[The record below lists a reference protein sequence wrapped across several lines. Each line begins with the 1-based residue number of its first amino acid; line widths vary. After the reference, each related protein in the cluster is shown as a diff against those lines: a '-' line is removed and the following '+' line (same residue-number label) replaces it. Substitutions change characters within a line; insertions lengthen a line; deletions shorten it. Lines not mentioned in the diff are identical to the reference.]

1 MNRVILIT
9 GASRGLGLALAEKF
23 ISAGDTVYGV
33 SRTRKH
39 WKDIPDSL
47 IDSGRFH
54 LTALDLTSEAGI
66 QSWLKSIV
74 KKSKRIDLI
83 INNAGVGTRL
93 ERIEKIHR
101 AELEKSFQHNLF
113 SAFFVCKHAL
123 PILKKQGGGT
133 IFNVASM
140 AGVRAVPRLFS
151 YSAAKF
157 GMLALSQAVAKEN
170 ADWKLKCVT
179 ICPGGMNTTM
189 RSDLFG
195 KEDAAKQ
202 QSAEFVADI
211 MLQIADD
218 KIKVESGGHIIIRH
232 KEITG
237 IFPPPGA

>member
-1 MNRVILIT
+1 MNRIILIT

-54 LTALDLTSEAGI
+54 LSTLDLSLESEIQKWLQGI
-66 QSWLKSIV
+66 S
-74 KKSKRIDLI
+74 KKKKQIDLV
-83 INNAGVGTRL
+83 INNAGIGTRL
-93 ERIEKIHR
+93 APVEKISR
-101 AELEKSFQHNLF
+101 RELQKSFEQNLF
-113 SAFFVCKHAL
+113 SAFFVSKHAL
-123 PILKKQGGGT
+123 PILKKQKQGT
-133 IFNVASM
+133 IFNVSSM
-140 AGVRAVPRLFS
+140 AGVRSVPRLFS

-157 GMLALSQAVAKEN
+157 GLLALSQAVAKEN
-170 ADWKLKCVT
+170 ADWPVKCIT

-195 KEDAAKQ
+195 KDDAAKQ
-202 QSAEFVADI
+202 QSPEFVADI
-211 MLQIADD
+211 IFQIAQN
-218 KIKVESGGHIIIRH
+218 KIKVESGGHIVIRH
-232 KEITG
+232 GQITG